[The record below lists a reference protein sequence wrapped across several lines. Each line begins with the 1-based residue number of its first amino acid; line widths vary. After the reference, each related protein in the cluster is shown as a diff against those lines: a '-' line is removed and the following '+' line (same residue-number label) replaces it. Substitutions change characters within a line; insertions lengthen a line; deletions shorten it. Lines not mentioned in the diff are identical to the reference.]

1 MKQLTTEQYLPI
13 VRKILGLGLVEQLQK
28 DGSIMQF
35 LSSIWEMRT
44 MPSMDDRYNNL
55 YDDIQK
61 HWVDNIDG
69 YDDDNLFFTRLKLL
83 EDGTKFVPFL
93 EACGNPLYFADEEYR
108 MQLVKQINSLLKD
121 YGMQLAVTNYVDG
134 KGYYRLMDLVKGMD
148 TTDIPRNT
156 IPFIVEKHPSG
167 YSHRRTSHTAPI
179 QFPTFVLVSDDG
191 WGDGYAHVQFNLFL
205 YLSSNN
211 VYSFGLVKLIKK
223 DSTMECSQEH
233 PYFVKDDGL
242 PDTFENLPPEFCT
255 LGQRKE
261 YYSKIKYACPENY
274 MSVFVALRDAAVFS
288 QIDDDFKNST
298 YYGCLIRDNTA
309 ERNLREARLI
319 LEGVNI
325 ADRYSFDYRFKPPY
339 SDEDVTL
346 SFAFRHLQQYISR
359 RIYAIIGKNGVGKT
373 QFISRLPRD
382 LSSLSDNLF
391 HPRKPLLSK
400 VISFSES
407 NFDNFKEAD
416 SNTRLNYVHCGMVK
430 QGDDYNIPKT
440 KEELTSELLRAY
452 VKVKQFGRVRHLRK
466 VLKRL
471 LNEEILSL
479 LFKSNSADK
488 CEFEEQDFPELM
500 KKMSSGES
508 VMFYLFCKLEAE
520 MRYDSLILLDEP
532 ETHLHPNA
540 MSELICALDDILI
553 EYESCCIMV
562 THSPLIVRELSSDCV
577 YVMEREENEL
587 TVRKPGIET
596 LGCNLTT
603 LTDDIFGSREVQRNY
618 KRRIAEMVE
627 QTTYKGLIEMVK
639 SKDLPLGL
647 GIELFIRSLYPNEG
661 NEEENQV

>member
-1 MKQLTTEQYLPI
+1 MKQLTKEQFLPI
-13 VRKILGLGLVEQLQK
+13 VRTILGLGLVEQLQK
-28 DGSIMQF
+28 DGTIMQF

-44 MPSMDDRYNNL
+44 MPSMDNRYNNL
-55 YDDIQK
+55 YDDIHK
-61 HWVDNIDG
+61 HWVDNIDD

-83 EDGTKFVPFL
+83 EDGTKYIPFL
-93 EACGNPLYFADEEYR
+93 EACGNPRYFADEDYQ
-108 MQLVKQINSLLKD
+108 MQLVKQINSQIKD
-121 YGMQLAVTNYVDG
+121 YGLQFTVTGYVDG
-134 KGYYRLMDLVKGMD
+134 KGDYRLMDLLIGID
-148 TTDIPRNT
+148 TSDIPRNT
-156 IPFIVEKHPSG
+156 IPFFVEKHPSG
-167 YSHRRTSHTAPI
+167 YSHRITSHAAPKR
-179 QFPTFVLVSDDG
+179 FPAFVLVSDDG

-242 PDTFENLPPEFCT
+242 PDTFEHLPSEFCT
-255 LGQRKE
+255 LGQE
-261 YYSKIKYACPENY
+261 PDYYSGIKGACPENY

-288 QIDDDFKNST
+288 QIDDDFKNSP
-298 YYGCLIRDNTA
+298 YYGCLVRADSA

-319 LEGVNI
+319 MEGVNI

-339 SDEDVTL
+339 SDDEVTF
-346 SFAFRHLQQYISR
+346 SFAFRHLQQCLSR
-359 RIYAIIGKNGVGKT
+359 RMYAIIGKNGVGKT
-373 QFISRLPRD
+373 QFISNLPRD
-382 LSSLSDNLF
+382 LSSMSDGRF
-391 HPRKPLLSK
+391 SPRKPLLSK

-416 SNTRLNYVHCGMVK
+416 SNARLNYIHCGMVK
-430 QGDDYNIPKT
+430 QGKEINIPKT
-440 KEELTSELLRAY
+440 KGELTSELLRAFG
-452 VKVKQFGRVRHLRK
+452 KVKQSGRTKHLRE
-466 VLKRL
+466 VLRGL

-479 LFKSNSADK
+479 LFTSNGANGYK
-488 CEFEEQDFPELM
+488 FREYDFPELM

-508 VMFYLFCKLEAE
+508 VMLYMFCMLEAE

-540 MSELICALDDILI
+540 MSELICALDDILF

-577 YVMEREENEL
+577 YVMEREGNAL
-587 TVRKPGIET
+587 AVRKPRVET
-596 LGCNLTT
+596 IGCNLTT

-618 KRRIAEMVE
+618 KRRIAEMAE
-627 QTTYKGLIEMVK
+627 HTTYERLIEMVK
-639 SKDLPLGL
+639 SKDLSLGL
-647 GIELFIRSLYPNEG
+647 GIELYIRSLYPSEG